1 LSECFKVEDRPQIEM
16 LIVNEINGREARVKA
31 LVDTGYRGSL
41 LVSYDVYSY
50 LSPARVQIDLK
61 YYTLSGQIEVE
72 RGVGTLVKIGNLSI
86 HTPIEAPRYSWLE
99 IPFNLIGRELLNKLK
114 VSIIKGEEMCFED
127 P

>member
-1 LSECFKVEDRPQIEM
+1 LSECFKVKDRPQIEV

-41 LVSYDVYSY
+41 LVSYDVYY
-50 LSPARVQIDLK
+50 FLSPIRIEANLK
-61 YYTLSGQIEVE
+61 YYTLNGQIEVE
-72 RGVGTLVKIGNLSI
+72 RGAGTLIKIGNLSI
-86 HTPIEAPRYSWLE
+86 QASIEAPKYPWFE

-114 VSIIKGEEMCFED
+114 VSIIKGEEVCFED